1 MAKRSFTYRFKVSAT
16 NEGYEHTLY
25 KKPRYYIKDEVIYTF
40 GQEVEKFVA
49 CDNGTFVIKRENVR
63 FPEANIRFRL
73 PITLKKNIDV
83 LHYQLRHH
91 IIHYLDYCE
100 IDNQDTCIV
109 EYELLREDRFSTN
122 QYYISDKFRQEVE
135 LMVNAL
141 YAIEKNPLINH
152 NDELAAM
159 HFKISLNYVSSEIFS
174 ILNKRATSDSPKEA
188 RKYLKGFI
196 AAFFRLIPKEVIE
209 KYDTLYE
216 KREKE
221 RIKNAGLDKKR
232 GKIICRISP
241 NNSKN
246 DNVETFDLVSRLIN
260 RDLRGVI
267 GKIIDCVYKG
277 HRFGIEFSFASWK
290 KAIIAFLEID
300 ECSTENED
308 GKTKDSILNE
318 IISDKRYKRKV
329 EGFLS
334 TIDDC
339 YQIRDIKNGDESS
352 AVFYAFLT
360 VCPSIYLNNKYKR
373 SGSGSKGDKV
383 FNKMEFKNLCLQYFG
398 LKPNQF
404 KPCKC
409 EEFIEKMLNSYDDRR
424 KVWNEIKFSYID

>member
-1 MAKRSFTYRFKVSAT
+1 MAKRSFTYRFKVAAI
-16 NEGYEHTLY
+16 NEGDD
-25 KKPRYYIKDEVIYTF
+25 RSIIYTF
-40 GQEVEKFVA
+40 NQEIQRFKECESPSDGDK
-49 CDNGTFVIKRENVR
+49 GTFVIKEEDVR
-63 FPEANIRFRL
+63 FRR
-73 PITLKKNIDV
+73 PITLKNNKDV
-83 LHYQLRHH
+83 LHYILR
-91 IIHYLDYCE
+91 
-100 IDNQDTCIV
+100 NFVSSKKDTCIV
-109 EYELLREDRFSTN
+109 EYELLRKNTFSTN
-122 QYYISDKFRQEVE
+122 EFISNELRDDVKF
-135 LMVNAL
+135 MVNAI
-141 YAIEKNPLINH
+141 YAIGDNTLIDPKKEITEMRFYIPLH
-152 NDELAAM
+152 
-159 HFKISLNYVSSEIFS
+159 YVSSEIFYRT
-174 ILNKRATSDSPKEA
+174 NVRATSDSPNKT
-188 RKYLKGFI
+188 RTYLKDFI
-196 AAFFRLIPKEVIE
+196 TAFFRLIPKDAIE

-216 KREKE
+216 KREKV
-221 RIKNAGLDKKR
+221 RLKNAGRNKES
-232 GKIICRISP
+232 GEIICSILPEKRKSYGGKAFI
-241 NNSKN
+241 
-246 DNVETFDLVSRLIN
+246 LVSRLI
-260 RDLRGVI
+260 RDLRQEIVH
-267 GKIIDCVYKG
+267 IIQCLNKKQT
-277 HRFGIEFSFASWK
+277 FEIESFANWK
-290 KAIIAFLEID
+290 KLIIYYLKID

-334 TIDDC
+334 TIDDY

-424 KVWNEIKFSYID
+424 KVWNEIKYSYID

>member
-1 MAKRSFTYRFKVSAT
+1 MAKRSFTYRFWVSAT

-25 KKPRYYIKDEVIYTF
+25 KKPRYYVPYEIIFTF
-40 GQEVEKFVA
+40 SQEVEKFVK
-49 CDNGTFVIKRENVR
+49 CDNGTFVIKGEEVC
-63 FPEANIRFRL
+63 FRH

-83 LHYQLRHH
+83 LRYQLRNNVR
-91 IIHYLDYCE
+91 HYLDYCE
-100 IDNQDTCIV
+100 VDKQDACIV
-109 EYELLREDRFSTN
+109 KYELLREDKFSKN
-122 QYYISDKFRQEVE
+122 EFISDKFRQEVE

-246 DNVETFDLVSRLIN
+246 DNVETLDLVSRLIN

-334 TIDDC
+334 TIDEC

-424 KVWNEIKFSYID
+424 KVWNEIKYSYID